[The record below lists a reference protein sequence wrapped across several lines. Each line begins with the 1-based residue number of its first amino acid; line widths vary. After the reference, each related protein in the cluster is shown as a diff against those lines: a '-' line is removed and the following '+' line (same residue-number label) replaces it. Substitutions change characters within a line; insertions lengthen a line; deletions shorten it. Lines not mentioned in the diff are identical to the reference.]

1 MSTQLA
7 LSGIQDIDGVLW
19 GGWRW
24 AGTPTT
30 ITNLTYSFPT
40 SINEYS
46 GYGPIT
52 GFEAFSAV
60 QQAATTRAIE
70 MVDSVC
76 GLNITLTT
84 TPGAGNL
91 RFAEATLIDYNDGFG
106 AHGPGGSN
114 LSAESNPP
122 DDTSFAPYTQ
132 GDAWFTH
139 GNYENPGIGD
149 YEATAG
155 ILHELGHNVGLKH
168 GHEGG
173 AGGNNTVLVFDHDS
187 QEYSVMTY
195 RAYPG
200 QPAPFYNPVDYPTTL
215 MQDDIAALQ
224 YLYGADYG
232 YNSGNTTY
240 RWNPVTGEML
250 VNGHAQNFTDNV
262 FGGIPSNNKIF
273 ETIWDG
279 GGLDVYDFSNY
290 TTVVRANLNPG
301 QWSTP
306 STVQLADLGLDSFG
320 VDHVARGSIAN
331 ALLFHGDVRSYIEN
345 AIGGSNNDTLIGNN
359 VSNRLEG
366 RGGNDNLYG
375 APGNDVLSGGA
386 GWDYLNG
393 GIGSDT
399 AAYGDKVN
407 SVVVTLNGTTAVIVK
422 VNGIYEDTIVNMEN
436 VNGGIGNDVLTGDGL
451 ANILFGNVGIDSL
464 SGGLG
469 NDSLIGG
476 LGNDTLAGGAG
487 SDVFRFEAALS
498 AANIDKITDFN
509 IVDDSISLENAVF
522 TLLATLGTL
531 ALAQF
536 RDLSLG
542 AQDADDVVI
551 YNKTNG
557 NIFYDSNG
565 LTAGGLVQFAD
576 VTDGLTLTNLDFFV
590 T

>member
-40 SINEYS
+40 SANEYTLN
-46 GYGPIT
+46 GYASVT
-52 GFEAFSAV
+52 GFEAFSAI

-84 TPGAGNL
+84 TPGTANL

-106 AHGPGGSN
+106 PHGPGGSN
-114 LSAESNPP
+114 VSAEANPP

-173 AGGNNTVLVFDHDS
+173 AGGNNTVLPFDHDS

-232 YNSGNTTY
+232 YNSGNTIYQWLPT
-240 RWNPVTGEML
+240 TGTMY
-250 VNGHAQNFTDNV
+250 VNGHTQNLTDNI
-262 FGGIPSNNKIF
+262 FGGVPANNKIF

-290 TTVVRANLNPG
+290 TTAVKVSLNPG

-306 STVQLADLGLDSFG
+306 STVQLADLGDG
-320 VDHVARGSIAN
+320 HIARGSIAN
-331 ALLFHGDVRSYIEN
+331 ALLFQGDIHSLIEN
-345 AIGGSNNDTLIGNN
+345 ANGGSNNDVFYGNFVN
-359 VSNRLEG
+359 NRLEG
-366 RGGNDNLYG
+366 RGGNDSLYG
-375 APGNDVLSGGA
+375 GYGNDTLKGGL
-386 GWDYLNG
+386 GNDYSDG
-393 GIGSDT
+393 GGGVDT
-399 AAYGDKVN
+399 ASYDDKTT
-407 SVVVTLNGTTAVIVK
+407 SVSVTLNGAIAAIVK
-422 VNGIYEDTIVNMEN
+422 VNGINEDTIVNIEN
-436 VNGGIGNDVLTGDGL
+436 VIGGNGNDTLTGDGFT
-451 ANILFGNVGIDSL
+451 NVLFGFGGTDTL

-469 NDSLIGG
+469 NDTLVAG
-476 LGNDTLAGGAG
+476 LGNDILAGGAG
-487 SDVFRFEAALS
+487 SDIFRFDSVLTAPNL
-498 AANIDKITDFN
+498 DQITDFN
-509 IVDDSISLENAVF
+509 IVDDTIVLENAVF

-542 AQDADDVVI
+542 TQDADDVVI
-551 YNKTNG
+551 YNKVNG
-557 NIFYDSNG
+557 SISYDSNG
-565 LTAGGLVQFAD
+565 LIAGGLVQFAD